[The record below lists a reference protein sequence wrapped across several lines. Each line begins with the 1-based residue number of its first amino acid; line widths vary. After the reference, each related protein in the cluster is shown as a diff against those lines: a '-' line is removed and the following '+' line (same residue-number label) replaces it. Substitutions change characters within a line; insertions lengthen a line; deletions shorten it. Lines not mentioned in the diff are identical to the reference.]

1 MIEDPLVSIRN
12 ILIANSSV
20 TSKVSPSSIVIS
32 YPNRELT
39 YPCIIIL
46 DISDDS
52 TYYLGSIEDQNIHP
66 YKYDTLMIQFDIK
79 SKNSLKDVIEISD
92 ILESIFD
99 NKISGF
105 FGVVKAGGLPPL
117 YDDTENVFVR
127 SIRFMFKV
135 EISK

>member
-1 MIEDPLVSIRN
+1 MIENPLISIRN
-12 ILIANSSV
+12 ILINNSSI
-20 TSKVSPSSIVIS
+20 TSKVSSSSIVIS

-39 YPCIIIL
+39 YPCIVIL
-46 DISDDS
+46 NVSDDS
-52 TYYLGSIEDQNIHP
+52 KYYIGSIEDQDEHP
-66 YKYDTLMIQFDIK
+66 YKYDTLIIQFDIK

-99 NKISGF
+99 NEVSGF